1 MADLVDVGLVRWIGV
16 SNFTSDLI
24 KRCEAIRHVDSL
36 QPQLSM
42 LWHERKPLLDSCR
55 DRGIGVVVYGPLAY
69 GLLTG
74 TIRPDTS
81 FPEDN
86 WRSGTHGLRAYNQLF
101 VPRQVDG

>member
-42 LWHERKPLLDSCR
+42 L
-55 DRGIGVVVYGPLAY
+55 VA
-69 GLLTG
+69 
-74 TIRPDTS
+74 
-81 FPEDN
+81 
-86 WRSGTHGLRAYNQLF
+86 RAKAPAGFLS
-101 VPRQVDG
+101 